1 MGKGNHGV
9 VLIELEKGPRVLV
22 GDEVKTLLRVLG
34 SEDGECLASLAIVSV
49 FHGPSVLWEVL
60 DNLPLLPV

>member
-9 VLIELEKGPRVLV
+9 VLVKLEYSPVVLM
-22 GDEVKTLLRVLG
+22 GNDVKDSLRVLG

-49 FHGPSVLWEVL
+49 FHGPRCLVGGA
-60 DNLPLLPV
+60 